1 VCEAAV
7 WGGRQPIDG
16 LFAALDR
23 LGVSSLGRE
32 GARRARVLIGP
43 VVIRFCLRA
52 LLSSP
57 GDDQR

>member
-1 VCEAAV
+1 V

-52 LLSSP
+52 LLSSS